1 MIIQLNQVQKKSESL
16 SKKEYK
22 QELKKLQYHLLSLQL
37 TLRKHGVALVLV
49 FEGMDAAGKGG
60 AIKRLTERMDP
71 RGFIV
76 HPIAAPQ
83 PHEKRYHYLHRFWR
97 KLPMHGQIAIFD
109 RSWYGRV
116 LVERIEKFATK
127 TEWKRAFEEINAF
140 EQTLTEEEYIIIK
153 FWMQISNEEQLKRF
167 VERKNDPFKQWKLTE
182 EDWRN
187 RDKWEDYIIAA
198 EEMLEKTDEE
208 RSPWFVIS
216 GDDKKSARLQV
227 IRHAINAIEAE
238 LSKRGLE
245 FPPIHDK
252 ELTQIINE

>member
-1 MIIQLNQVQKKSESL
+1 
-16 SKKEYK
+16 
-22 QELKKLQYHLLSLQL
+22 
-37 TLRKHGVALVLV
+37 
-49 FEGMDAAGKGG
+49 
-60 AIKRLTERMDP
+60 
-71 RGFIV
+71 
-76 HPIAAPQ
+76 
-83 PHEKRYHYLHRFWR
+83 
-97 KLPMHGQIAIFD
+97 MHGQLAIFD

-127 TEWKRAFEEINAF
+127 AEWKRAYEEINTF
-140 EQTLTEEEYIIIK
+140 EQTLTEEAYIVIK

-187 RDKWEDYIIAA
+187 RDKWEDYIVAA
-198 EEMLEKTDEE
+198 EEMLEKTDQE
-208 RSPWFVIS
+208 RAPWFVIA

-227 IRHAINAIEAE
+227 IRHAIDAIEAE
-238 LSKRGLE
+238 LSKRNLE

>member
-1 MIIQLNQVQKKSESL
+1 MKVQLDNVPKKENSL
-16 SKKEYK
+16 SKKDYK
-22 QELKKLQYHLLSLQL
+22 QQLKQLQYHLLSLQL
-37 TLRKHGVALVLV
+37 TLRKHGIALVCV

-71 RGFIV
+71 RGYVV
-76 HPIAAPQ
+76 HPISAPK

-116 LVERIEKFATK
+116 LVERVEKFATK
-127 TEWKRAFEEINAF
+127 AEWSRAYQEINSF
-140 EQTLTEEEYIIIK
+140 EQQLTDESYIVMK
-153 FWMQISNEEQLKRF
+153 FWIQISNEEQLKRF

-187 RDKWEDYIIAA
+187 RDNWQDYVNAA
-198 EEMLEKTDEE
+198 EEMLEKTDSEHA
-208 RSPWFVIS
+208 PWFVLA
-216 GDDKKSARLQV
+216 GDDKKYARLQV
-227 IRHAINAIEAE
+227 IRHAIDTIEAE
-238 LSKRGLE
+238 LSRRKLD

-252 ELTQIINE
+252 DLSQILNE